1 MRNKKIRILP
11 FLIILSVLSLTSF
24 LFLNLQAFQLNE
36 QVEGFLLH
44 ESIENTNIN
53 KREKDARSL
62 DVRLVKKMLTVFR
75 KFIDFH

>member
-36 QVEGFLLH
+36 QAEGFLLH

-62 DVRLVKKMLTVFR
+62 DVRLVKKMLTLFR